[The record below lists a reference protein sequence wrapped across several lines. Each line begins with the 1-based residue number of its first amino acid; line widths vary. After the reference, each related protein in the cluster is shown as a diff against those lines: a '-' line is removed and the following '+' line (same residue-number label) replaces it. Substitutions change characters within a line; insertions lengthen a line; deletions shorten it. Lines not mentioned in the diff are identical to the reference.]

1 MCTLKEKYNSY
12 DLNEDF
18 KTLLTEIIPAKYGE
32 DKAKGLY
39 AVCGIS
45 PDNLD
50 PFKYRKEFFLNDKD
64 ANKLSTD
71 TNANINTNSVVQ
83 YQDEVH
89 KGLNKLITYNTLY
102 RKLVEYYDKDTADL
116 CLELLLDGTIFLND
130 TISFDLPYCYGFD
143 LSCLLEGLK
152 VNNNQPLRMKPV
164 KHSRTFISQF
174 IQLLAVASA
183 ELLGAC
189 AFPNF
194 FVLLD
199 WFYRSEFGQEYILS
213 ELPKSIIQDFQHIIY
228 SVNWNFRR
236 SQTAFTNLSVM
247 DSGFLKEIFGDYRY
261 PDCTEVRYDSV
272 KALSQK
278 FYEYFESIYG
288 KDGVPTF
295 PVMTL
300 AVSLDRKDRHVLD
313 PEFLEWVSKVNH
325 KKSIANVLMTTPDS
339 FSSCCRLKNE
349 LNPDDELDGEENFS
363 EGFGDKGF
371 QNSFGVSGVSVGS
384 HRVCGINFP
393 RLAFMEDKLD
403 TILECIHK
411 ILLTHR
417 RYLQELID
425 KDLLPLYSNNLMFLG
440 KQYSTIGFLGVAE
453 YIKNGGERDKE
464 IFNLIDKC
472 RRIWKKADSEFKATY
487 NVEQIPGEMMA
498 SRLPV
503 MDTLLGYNPSNFE
516 LYANQYVPLTENVSI
531 DVRMQEQAKYE
542 RYTSGGS
549 ILHISM
555 FDNEPLSEAQYK
567 RILERAIDLGVTYLG
582 VNYCYSVCS
591 HGHTMIGANYNECP
605 VCTAP
610 IEKVYTRVVGF
621 ITNVKNWSVPRQHEF
636 PERKSINSRK
646 LEEEHANI

>member
-1 MCTLKEKYNSY
+1 MSTFQIYEFYE
-12 DLNEDF
+12 LNTNF
-18 KTLLTEIIPAKYGE
+18 KHLITTYLPDKLGE
-32 DKAKGLY
+32 DIAIKLY
-39 AVCGIS
+39 EVCGIS
-45 PDNLD
+45 PEKLD
-50 PFKYRKEFFLNDKD
+50 PFKYRTGFFDEDKTT
-64 ANKLSTD
+64 NMLSTD
-71 TNANINTNSVVQ
+71 VNANISSNSIVQ
-83 YQDEVH
+83 YQDEVY
-89 KGLNKLITYNTLY
+89 KGISKLITYNTLY
-102 RKLVEYYDKDTADL
+102 TQLEIYYDTDTANK
-116 CLELLLDGTIFLND
+116 CLEYLLDGTIFLND
-130 TISFDLPYCYGFD
+130 AISFDLPYCYGFD
-143 LSCLLEGLK
+143 LTCLLEGLV
-152 VNNNQPLRMKPV
+152 VNSNQALRMKPV
-164 KHSRTFISQF
+164 KYSRTFISQF
-174 IQLLAVASA
+174 IQLLAVASS

-194 FVLLD
+194 FVILD
-199 WFYRSEFGQEYILS
+199 WFYRHEFGEDYVNT
-213 ELPKSIIQDFQHIIY
+213 EKLPKQITQDFQHVIY

-247 DSGFLKEIFGDYRY
+247 DLGFLEEIFGDYKY
-261 PDCTEVRYDSV
+261 PDYTGVRYDSV
-272 KALSQK
+272 KTLSQR

-313 PEFLEWVSKVNH
+313 PAFLEWVSKVNH

-349 LNPDDELDGEENFS
+349 LNPDNELNEEGNSS

-417 RYLQELID
+417 RYLQKLID
-425 KDLLPLYSNNLMFLG
+425 KNLLPLYSNNLMFLS

-453 YIKNGGERDKE
+453 YTKNGGKRDKE
-464 IFNLIDKC
+464 IFNFIDKC
-472 RRIWKKADSEFKATY
+472 RKVWKEADKEFKATY

-498 SRLPV
+498 SRLPI

-542 RYTSGGS
+542 KYTSGGS

-555 FDNEPLSEAQYK
+555 FDNEPLSEIQYK
-567 RILERAIDLGVTYLG
+567 RILERAIELGVTYLG

-591 HGHTMIGANYNECP
+591 HGHTMIGSNYSECP

-610 IEKVYTRVVGF
+610 IEKIYTRVVGF
-621 ITNVKNWSVPRQHEF
+621 ITMVKAWSIPRQHEF
-636 PERKSINSRK
+636 KERKSIDVNYEYSNR
-646 LEEEHANI
+646 